1 MAGLTSLF
9 NLDPVTQYTAK
20 SGQNAFFQLLA
31 LPTTH
36 LGAIMG
42 FDKLSPMEPIL
53 TDRAGVVEIDSIFN
67 LGPLT
72 QYAAKSVQY
81 EFSQLVALPP
91 THLGTI
97 KSFSTHSPI
106 EQL

>member
-1 MAGLTSLF
+1 
-9 NLDPVTQYTAK
+9 
-20 SGQNAFFQLLA
+20 
-31 LPTTH
+31 
-36 LGAIMG
+36 
-42 FDKLSPMEPIL
+42 MEPIL
-53 TDRAGVVEIDSIFN
+53 TDRAGVVEIDIIFN

-72 QYAAKSVQY
+72 QYAAKSVKY

-106 EQL
+106 EELLTHRAGMAGLTSLFNLDPVTQYTAQSGKYAFFQLVALPTTH